1 MCECTACDQQLDRI
15 YAKNRLSI
23 VVDDAEDVEFDEK
36 LLCKVR
42 YTSHDDELIVLSFQQ
57 HSNFIPVF
65 FQFNMK
71 IERIGAQVKLYQ
83 HVELSN
89 RALCMC
95 LFRYGEVNIR
105 ATPSRQPALTCLATL
120 T

>member
-42 YTSHDDELIVLSFQQ
+42 YTSHDDELIVLSF
-57 HSNFIPVF
+57 
-65 FQFNMK
+65 
-71 IERIGAQVKLYQ
+71 
-83 HVELSN
+83 
-89 RALCMC
+89 
-95 LFRYGEVNIR
+95 
-105 ATPSRQPALTCLATL
+105 
-120 T
+120 